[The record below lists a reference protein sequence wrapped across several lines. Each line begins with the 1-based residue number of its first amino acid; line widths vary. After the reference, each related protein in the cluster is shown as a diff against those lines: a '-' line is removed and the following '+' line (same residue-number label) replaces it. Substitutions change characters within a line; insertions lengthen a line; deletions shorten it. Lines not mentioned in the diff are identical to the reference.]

1 MHLKTWT
8 ENACVGCAA
17 VDQAQFK
24 NTIWNW
30 D

>member
-8 ENACVGCAA
+8 ENACVGCAV
-17 VDQAQFK
+17 VDEAQFK
-24 NTIWNW
+24 KTVWNW